1 MVGGVPPIRAMKARY
16 FTDPRFTAR
25 LLPPPTPKPLDP
37 KRRSKDDWST
47 LIPVNAPSAP
57 SSDHAAADDGA
68 GKAEADDAEP
78 QGTREGDQADAAADA
93 ANAGIRREP
102 DLGEHEEIVPPTKD
116 MSGQET
122 PDEDNQD
129 EDAARAKREAERTM
143 RRNARNASLDPDD
156 GIVL

>member
-1 MVGGVPPIRAMKARY
+1 
-16 FTDPRFTAR
+16 
-25 LLPPPTPKPLDP
+25 
-37 KRRSKDDWST
+37 
-47 LIPVNAPSAP
+47 
-57 SSDHAAADDGA
+57 
-68 GKAEADDAEP
+68 
-78 QGTREGDQADAAADA
+78 
-93 ANAGIRREP
+93 
-102 DLGEHEEIVPPTKD
+102 